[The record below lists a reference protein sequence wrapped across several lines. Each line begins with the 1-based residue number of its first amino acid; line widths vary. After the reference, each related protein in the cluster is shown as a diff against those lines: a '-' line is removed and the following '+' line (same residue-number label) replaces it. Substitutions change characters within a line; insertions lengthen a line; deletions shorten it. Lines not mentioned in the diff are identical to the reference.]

1 VGKHFGEIKIRL
13 ESKYNCQ
20 VSLVNYQLFCIFV
33 AKYDILKIM
42 GLQKHSRVLNETV
55 EKLSDECS
63 YKQLFH
69 AYRDEEAL
77 PSGEVLKEI
86 IDLCRAILFP
96 GYYGNARISQQT
108 IRFHTGVNIE
118 TLHTLLSR
126 QIYAGL
132 CFADTSCTSC
142 PEEKIYTEA
151 EALSEAF
158 IATLPEMRR
167 LLATDAE
174 AAFNGDP
181 AACNINEVI
190 FCYPGFRAI
199 CNYRIAH
206 QLYLLGVPFIP
217 RMITEMAHS
226 ETGIDIHPGAQI
238 GYYFSID
245 HGTGT
250 VIGETSVIG
259 NHVRIFQGV
268 SLAGEKLPPDE
279 NGNAIR
285 GVARHPILD
294 DYVTVYSNATL
305 LGRIHVG
312 KGATVCG
319 NVWIT
324 EDVPAGEIRTQQDQ
338 KY

>member
-1 VGKHFGEIKIRL
+1 
-13 ESKYNCQ
+13 
-20 VSLVNYQLFCIFV
+20 
-33 AKYDILKIM
+33 M
-42 GLQKHSRVLNETV
+42 GLQKHSKVLNETV

-77 PSGEVLKEI
+77 PSGEVLEEI

-96 GYYGNARISQQT
+96 GYYGNARISTQT
-108 IRFHTGVNIE
+108 IRFHTGANIE
-118 TLHTLLSR
+118 KLHELLSR

-132 CFADTSCTSC
+132 CLADTSCTSC
-142 PEEKIYTEA
+142 AEELIFSQA
-151 EALSEAF
+151 EKLSEAF
-158 IATLPEMRR
+158 ISTLPEMRC

-174 AAFNGDP
+174 AAYNGDP
-181 AACNINEVI
+181 AAQNINEVI

-199 CNYRIAH
+199 GNYRIAH
-206 QLYLLGVPFIP
+206 QLYKLGVPFIP

-238 GYYFSID
+238 GHYFSID

-259 NHVRIFQGV
+259 NNVRIFQGV

-285 GVARHPILD
+285 GVPRHPILED
-294 DYVTVYSNATL
+294 NVTVYSNATL
-305 LGRIHVG
+305 LGKIRVG
-312 KGATVCG
+312 KGATICG

-324 EDVPAGEIRTQQDQ
+324 GDVPPGAVITQN
-338 KY
+338 KVTK

>member
-1 VGKHFGEIKIRL
+1 
-13 ESKYNCQ
+13 
-20 VSLVNYQLFCIFV
+20 
-33 AKYDILKIM
+33 M
-42 GLQKHSRVLNETV
+42 GLQKHSKVLNETV

-77 PSGEVLKEI
+77 PSGEVLEEI

-96 GYYGNARISQQT
+96 GYYGNARISTQT

-118 TLHTLLSR
+118 KLHELLSR

-132 CFADTSCTSC
+132 CLADTSCTSC
-142 PEEKIYTEA
+142 AEELIFSQA
-151 EALSEAF
+151 EKLSEAF
-158 IATLPEMRR
+158 ISTLPEMRC

-174 AAFNGDP
+174 AAYNGDP
-181 AACNINEVI
+181 AAQNINEVI

-199 CNYRIAH
+199 GNYRIAH
-206 QLYLLGVPFIP
+206 QLYKLSVPFIP

-238 GYYFSID
+238 GHYFSID

-259 NHVRIFQGV
+259 NNVRIFQGV

-285 GVARHPILD
+285 GVPRHPILED
-294 DYVTVYSNATL
+294 NVTVYSNATL
-305 LGRIHVG
+305 LGKIQIG
-312 KGATVCG
+312 KGATICG

-324 EDVPAGEIRTQQDQ
+324 GDVPPGAVITQN
-338 KY
+338 KVTK

>member
-1 VGKHFGEIKIRL
+1 
-13 ESKYNCQ
+13 
-20 VSLVNYQLFCIFV
+20 
-33 AKYDILKIM
+33 M
-42 GLQKHSRVLNETV
+42 GLQKHSKVLNETV

-77 PSGEVLKEI
+77 PSGEVLEEI

-96 GYYGNARISQQT
+96 GYYGNARISTQT

-118 TLHTLLSR
+118 KLHELLSR

-132 CFADTSCTSC
+132 CLADTSCTSC
-142 PEEKIYTEA
+142 AEEQILSQA
-151 EALSEAF
+151 EKLSEAF
-158 IATLPEMRR
+158 ISTLPEMRC

-174 AAFNGDP
+174 AAYNGDP
-181 AACNINEVI
+181 AAQNINEVI

-199 CNYRIAH
+199 GNYRIAH
-206 QLYLLGVPFIP
+206 QLYKLGVPFIP

-238 GYYFSID
+238 GHYFSID

-259 NHVRIFQGV
+259 NNVRIFQGV
-268 SLAGEKLPPDE
+268 SRAGEKLPPDE

-285 GVARHPILD
+285 GVPRHPILED
-294 DYVTVYSNATL
+294 NVTVYSNATL
-305 LGRIHVG
+305 LGKIRVG
-312 KGATVCG
+312 KGATICG

-324 EDVPAGEIRTQQDQ
+324 GDVPPGAVITQN
-338 KY
+338 KVTK

>member
-1 VGKHFGEIKIRL
+1 
-13 ESKYNCQ
+13 
-20 VSLVNYQLFCIFV
+20 
-33 AKYDILKIM
+33 M
-42 GLQKHSRVLNETV
+42 GLQKHSKVLNETV
-55 EKLSDECS
+55 EKLSDEGS
-63 YKQLFH
+63 YRQLFH

-77 PSGEVLKEI
+77 PSNEVLKEI

-96 GYYGNARISQQT
+96 GYYGNARISKQT

-118 TLHTLLSR
+118 TLHALLAR

-132 CFADTSCTSC
+132 CFADTNCTTC
-142 PEEKIYTEA
+142 PDEHTCSRA
-151 EALSEAF
+151 EQLSEAF
-158 IATLPEMRR
+158 IASLPEMRC

-181 AACNINEVI
+181 AAQNINEVI

-206 QLYLLGVPFIP
+206 ELYKLGVPFIP

-226 ETGIDIHPGAQI
+226 ETGIDIHPGAEI
-238 GYYFSID
+238 GHYFSID

-250 VIGETSVIG
+250 VIGETSRIG

-268 SLAGEKLPPDE
+268 SLAGKKLPPDE

-285 GVARHPILD
+285 GVARHPVLED
-294 DYVTVYSNATL
+294 DVTIYSNATL
-305 LGRIHVG
+305 LGRIHIG

-324 EDVPAGEIRTQQDQ
+324 EDVPADTTIQLKIEERRLSIGEI
-338 KY
+338 

>member
-1 VGKHFGEIKIRL
+1 
-13 ESKYNCQ
+13 
-20 VSLVNYQLFCIFV
+20 
-33 AKYDILKIM
+33 M
-42 GLQKHSRVLNETV
+42 GLQKHSKVLNETV

-77 PSGEVLKEI
+77 PSGEVLEEI

-96 GYYGNARISQQT
+96 GYYGNARISTQT

-118 TLHTLLSR
+118 KLHELLSR

-132 CFADTSCTSC
+132 CLADTSCTSC
-142 PEEKIYTEA
+142 SEELIFRQA
-151 EALSEAF
+151 EKLSEAF
-158 IATLPEMRR
+158 ISTLPQMRC

-174 AAFNGDP
+174 AAHNRDP
-181 AACNINEVI
+181 AAQNINEVI
-190 FCYPGFRAI
+190 FSYPGFRAI
-199 CNYRIAH
+199 GNYRIAH
-206 QLYLLGVPFIP
+206 QLSKLGVPFIP
-217 RMITEMAHS
+217 RLIPEMPHS
-226 ETGIDIHPGAQI
+226 ATGIDIHPGAQL
-238 GYYFSID
+238 GHYFSTY

-259 NHVRIFQGV
+259 NNVRIFQGV

-285 GVARHPILD
+285 GVPRHPILED
-294 DYVTVYSNATL
+294 NVTVYSNATL
-305 LGRIHVG
+305 LGKIRVG
-312 KGATVCG
+312 KGATICG

-324 EDVPAGEIRTQQDQ
+324 GDVPPGAVITQN
-338 KY
+338 KVTK

>member
-1 VGKHFGEIKIRL
+1 M
-13 ESKYNCQ
+13 
-20 VSLVNYQLFCIFV
+20 
-33 AKYDILKIM
+33 D
-42 GLQKHSRVLNETV
+42 LQKQSKGLNDTV
-55 EKLSDECS
+55 EMLSDEGS

-77 PSGEVLKEI
+77 PSGKVLKEI
-86 IDLCRAILFP
+86 VDLSRAILFP
-96 GYYGNARISQQT
+96 GYYGNARVSKQT
-108 IRFHTGVNIE
+108 IRFHIGVNVG
-118 TLHTLLSR
+118 TLHTLLSK

-132 CFADTSCTSC
+132 CFANGSYMVGSED
-142 PEEKIYTEA
+142 EINAEA
-151 EALSEAF
+151 ERLSEAF
-158 IATLPEMRR
+158 IRTLPEMRK

-181 AACNINEVI
+181 AAQNINEVI

-206 QLYLLGVPFIP
+206 QLYRLGVPFIP

-268 SLAGEKLPPDE
+268 RLAGEKLPPDE

-285 GVARHPILD
+285 GIPRHPVLED
-294 DYVTVYSNATL
+294 HVTVYSNATL
-305 LGRIHVG
+305 LGRIHIG
-312 KGATVCG
+312 KGATICG
-319 NVWIT
+319 NVWVT
-324 EDVPAGEIRTQQDQ
+324 EDVPAGATIQLTVDNGQLTIGE
-338 KY
+338 KVK

>member
-1 VGKHFGEIKIRL
+1 
-13 ESKYNCQ
+13 
-20 VSLVNYQLFCIFV
+20 
-33 AKYDILKIM
+33 M
-42 GLQKHSRVLNETV
+42 GLQKHSKVLNETV

-77 PSGEVLKEI
+77 PSGEVLEEI

-96 GYYGNARISQQT
+96 GYYGNARISTQT

-118 TLHTLLSR
+118 KLHELLSR

-132 CFADTSCTSC
+132 CLADTSCTSC
-142 PEEKIYTEA
+142 AEELIFSQA
-151 EALSEAF
+151 EKLSEAF
-158 IATLPEMRR
+158 ISTLPEMRC

-174 AAFNGDP
+174 AAYNGDP
-181 AACNINEVI
+181 AAQNINEVI
-190 FCYPGFRAI
+190 VCYPGFRAI
-199 CNYRIAH
+199 GNYRIAH
-206 QLYLLGVPFIP
+206 QLYKLGVPFIP

-238 GYYFSID
+238 GHYFSID

-259 NHVRIFQGV
+259 NNVRIFQGV

-285 GVARHPILD
+285 GVPRHPILED
-294 DYVTVYSNATL
+294 NVTVYSNATL
-305 LGRIHVG
+305 LGKIRVG
-312 KGATVCG
+312 KGATICG

-324 EDVPAGEIRTQQDQ
+324 GDVPPGAVITQN
-338 KY
+338 KVTK

>member
-1 VGKHFGEIKIRL
+1 
-13 ESKYNCQ
+13 
-20 VSLVNYQLFCIFV
+20 
-33 AKYDILKIM
+33 M
-42 GLQKHSRVLNETV
+42 GLQKHSKVLNETV

-77 PSGEVLKEI
+77 PSGEVLEEI

-96 GYYGNARISQQT
+96 GYYGNARISTQT

-118 TLHTLLSR
+118 KLHELLSR

-132 CFADTSCTSC
+132 CLADTSCTSC
-142 PEEKIYTEA
+142 AEELIFSQA
-151 EALSEAF
+151 EKLSEAF
-158 IATLPEMRR
+158 ISTLPEMRC

-174 AAFNGDP
+174 AAYNRDP
-181 AACNINEVI
+181 AAQNINEVI

-199 CNYRIAH
+199 GNYRIAH
-206 QLYLLGVPFIP
+206 QLYKLGVPFIP

-238 GYYFSID
+238 GHYFSID

-259 NHVRIFQGV
+259 NNVRIFQGV

-285 GVARHPILD
+285 GVPRHPILED
-294 DYVTVYSNATL
+294 NVTVYSNATL
-305 LGRIHVG
+305 LGKIRVG
-312 KGATVCG
+312 KGATICG

-324 EDVPAGEIRTQQDQ
+324 GDVPPGAVITQN
-338 KY
+338 KVTK

>member
-1 VGKHFGEIKIRL
+1 
-13 ESKYNCQ
+13 
-20 VSLVNYQLFCIFV
+20 
-33 AKYDILKIM
+33 M
-42 GLQKHSRVLNETV
+42 GLQKHSKVLNETV
-55 EKLSDECS
+55 EKLSDDCS

-77 PSGEVLKEI
+77 PSGEVLEEI

-96 GYYGNARISQQT
+96 GYYGNARISTQT

-118 TLHTLLSR
+118 KLHELLSR

-132 CFADTSCTSC
+132 CLADTSCTSC
-142 PEEKIYTEA
+142 AEELIFSQA
-151 EALSEAF
+151 EKLSEAF
-158 IATLPEMRR
+158 ISTLPEMRC

-174 AAFNGDP
+174 AAYNGDP
-181 AACNINEVI
+181 AAQNINEVI

-199 CNYRIAH
+199 GNYRIAH
-206 QLYLLGVPFIP
+206 QLYKLGVPFIP

-238 GYYFSID
+238 GHYFSID

-259 NHVRIFQGV
+259 NNVRIFQGV

-285 GVARHPILD
+285 GVPRHPILED
-294 DYVTVYSNATL
+294 NVTVYSNATL
-305 LGRIHVG
+305 LGKIRVG
-312 KGATVCG
+312 KGATICG

-324 EDVPAGEIRTQQDQ
+324 GDVPPGAVITQN
-338 KY
+338 KVTK

>member
-1 VGKHFGEIKIRL
+1 
-13 ESKYNCQ
+13 
-20 VSLVNYQLFCIFV
+20 
-33 AKYDILKIM
+33 M
-42 GLQKHSRVLNETV
+42 GLQKHSKVLNETV

-77 PSGEVLKEI
+77 PSGEVLEEI

-96 GYYGNARISQQT
+96 GYYGNARISTKT

-118 TLHTLLSR
+118 KLHELLSR

-132 CFADTSCTSC
+132 CLADTSCTSC
-142 PEEKIYTEA
+142 AEELIFSQA
-151 EALSEAF
+151 EKLSEAF
-158 IATLPEMRR
+158 ISTLPEMRC

-174 AAFNGDP
+174 AAYNGDP
-181 AACNINEVI
+181 AAQNINEVI

-199 CNYRIAH
+199 GNYRIAH
-206 QLYLLGVPFIP
+206 QLYKLGVPFIP

-238 GYYFSID
+238 GHYFSID

-259 NHVRIFQGV
+259 NNVRIFQGV

-285 GVARHPILD
+285 GVPRHPILED
-294 DYVTVYSNATL
+294 NVTVYSNATL
-305 LGRIHVG
+305 LGKIRVG
-312 KGATVCG
+312 KGATICG

-324 EDVPAGEIRTQQDQ
+324 GDVPPGAVITQN
-338 KY
+338 KVTK

>member
-1 VGKHFGEIKIRL
+1 
-13 ESKYNCQ
+13 
-20 VSLVNYQLFCIFV
+20 
-33 AKYDILKIM
+33 M
-42 GLQKHSRVLNETV
+42 GLQKHSKVLNETV

-77 PSGEVLKEI
+77 PSGEVLEEI

-96 GYYGNARISQQT
+96 GYYGNARISTQT

-118 TLHTLLSR
+118 KLHELLSR

-132 CFADTSCTSC
+132 CLADTSCTSC
-142 PEEKIYTEA
+142 AEELIFSQA
-151 EALSEAF
+151 EKLSEAF
-158 IATLPEMRR
+158 ISTLPEMRC

-174 AAFNGDP
+174 AAYNGDP
-181 AACNINEVI
+181 AAQNINEVI

-199 CNYRIAH
+199 GNYRIAH
-206 QLYLLGVPFIP
+206 QLYKLGVPFIP

-238 GYYFSID
+238 GHYFSID

-259 NHVRIFQGV
+259 NNVRIFQGV

-279 NGNAIR
+279 NG
-285 GVARHPILD
+285 VPRHPILED
-294 DYVTVYSNATL
+294 NVTVYSNATL
-305 LGRIHVG
+305 LGKIRVG
-312 KGATVCG
+312 KGATICG

-324 EDVPAGEIRTQQDQ
+324 GDVPPGAVITQN
-338 KY
+338 KVTK

>member
-1 VGKHFGEIKIRL
+1 
-13 ESKYNCQ
+13 
-20 VSLVNYQLFCIFV
+20 
-33 AKYDILKIM
+33 M
-42 GLQKHSRVLNETV
+42 GLQKHSKVLNETV

-77 PSGEVLKEI
+77 PSGEVLEEI

-96 GYYGNARISQQT
+96 GYYGNARISTQT

-118 TLHTLLSR
+118 KLHELLSR

-132 CFADTSCTSC
+132 CLADTSCTSC
-142 PEEKIYTEA
+142 AEELIFSQA
-151 EALSEAF
+151 EKLSEAF
-158 IATLPEMRR
+158 ISTLPEMRC

-174 AAFNGDP
+174 AAYNGDP
-181 AACNINEVI
+181 AAQNINEVI

-199 CNYRIAH
+199 GNYRIAH
-206 QLYLLGVPFIP
+206 QLYKLGVPFIP
-217 RMITEMAHS
+217 RMITEKAHS

-238 GYYFSID
+238 GHYFSID

-259 NHVRIFQGV
+259 NNVRIFQGV

-285 GVARHPILD
+285 GVPRHPILED
-294 DYVTVYSNATL
+294 NVTVYSNATL
-305 LGRIHVG
+305 LGKIRVG
-312 KGATVCG
+312 KGATICG

-324 EDVPAGEIRTQQDQ
+324 GDVPPGAVITQN
-338 KY
+338 KVTK

>member
-1 VGKHFGEIKIRL
+1 
-13 ESKYNCQ
+13 
-20 VSLVNYQLFCIFV
+20 
-33 AKYDILKIM
+33 M
-42 GLQKHSRVLNETV
+42 GLQKHSKVLNETV

-77 PSGEVLKEI
+77 PSGEVLEEI

-96 GYYGNARISQQT
+96 GYYGNARISTQT

-118 TLHTLLSR
+118 KLHELLSR

-132 CFADTSCTSC
+132 CLADTSCTSC
-142 PEEKIYTEA
+142 AEELIFSQA
-151 EALSEAF
+151 EKLSEAF
-158 IATLPEMRR
+158 ISTLPEMRC

-174 AAFNGDP
+174 AAYNGDP
-181 AACNINEVI
+181 AAQNINEVI

-199 CNYRIAH
+199 GNYRIAH
-206 QLYLLGVPFIP
+206 QLYKLGVPFIP

-238 GYYFSID
+238 GHYFSID

-259 NHVRIFQGV
+259 NNVRIFQGV

-285 GVARHPILD
+285 GVPRHPILED
-294 DYVTVYSNATL
+294 NVTVYSNATL
-305 LGRIHVG
+305 LGKIRVG
-312 KGATVCG
+312 KGATICG

-324 EDVPAGEIRTQQDQ
+324 GDVPPSAVITQN
-338 KY
+338 KVTK